1 MDDVS
6 LDTYEVEDITIRKL
20 NETFVHVDASASL
33 CQTLSE
39 HFSFFPEGYKWHPK
53 VKARMWDGRIR
64 LFNSRFNTLPLGL
77 VTQLK
82 EFLADS
88 GADIELL
95 GFPDEVDPKDLE
107 ADFDRFYSTLTLPE
121 GMEIRDYQK
130 HAVLESLRTR
140 RSIVIS
146 PTGSGKSFILYL
158 LLRYGLSRALYRKIL
173 LVVPT
178 INLVTQMY
186 KDFAEYSANDPN
198 FDVEKMCHQIYGGK
212 DKDAVKKINITTWQ
226 SMDQIK
232 GLKFFEQFDAEFV
245 DEVHLAEAKGI
256 TRIVEGGVNALYKIG
271 LTGTLK
277 DSKMNPLA
285 LIGLFGELIYTKKTH
300 ELMEEGL
307 LSDTPIVAMVLQ
319 YPEGDRKEFWQAVRE
334 LKRKQQNKKVFA
346 FELKFLIMHRRRNQV
361 IIKLCQKLSKTNTL
375 ILFRNIEH
383 IDKIEKILTQ
393 AGIDVKR
400 MSSDMEAD
408 ERDAIRSYVEANSG
422 VVVLSTYQLFQLG
435 INIRNLHNGI
445 LAAPAKGRIRILQS
459 LGRLLRPSR
468 DGKTGYLFD
477 LIDDIK
483 IGDNA
488 NHTWTHG
495 LMRLKY
501 YTEEKL
507 KIIYKKVTL

>member
-1 MDDVS
+1 
-6 LDTYEVEDITIRKL
+6 VEQVQLKKL
-20 NETFVHVDASASL
+20 NETYVYVNASSSL
-33 CQTLSE
+33 CQTISE
-39 HFSFFPEGYKWHPK
+39 HFSFFAEGYKWHPK
-53 VKARMWDGRIR
+53 VKSRMWDGRIR

-77 VTQLK
+77 APQL
-82 EFLADS
+82 E
-88 GADIELL
+88 ELL
-95 GFPDEVDPKDLE
+95 NEAGCEIEKTGFPDDVDPVSLE
-107 ADFDRFYSTLTLPE
+107 ADFDRFYSGLVLPP
-121 GMEIRDYQK
+121 EIELRDYQK
-130 HAVLESLRTR
+130 AAVLESLRTR
-140 RSIVIS
+140 RAIVIS

-158 LLRYGLSRALYRKIL
+158 ILRYGLSRALFRKTL

-186 KDFAEYSANDPN
+186 KDFGEYSAKDPG
-198 FDVEKMCHQIYGGK
+198 FDVDKMCHQIYGGK

-232 GLKFFEQFDAEFV
+232 GLKFFEQFDGTFV
-245 DEVHLAEAKGI
+245 DEVHLAESKGI
-256 TRIVEGGVNALYKIG
+256 TRIVEGSVNALYKIG
-271 LTGTLK
+271 TTGTLK
-277 DSKMNPLA
+277 ESKMNPLA
-285 LIGLFGELIYTKKTH
+285 LVGLFGELIYTKRTH

-307 LSDTPIVAMVLQ
+307 LSNTPIVAMILG
-319 YPEGDRKEFWQAVRE
+319 YPEGDRKTFWQAVKE
-334 LKRKQQNKKVFA
+334 LKKKQQNQKVFA
-346 FELKFLIMHRRRNQV
+346 LELKFLIMHRRRNQV
-361 IIKLCQKLSKTNTL
+361 IIKLCQKLKTTNTL

-393 AGIDVKR
+393 AGIDVQR
-400 MSSDMEAD
+400 MSSTMSAE
-408 ERDAIRSYVEANSG
+408 ERDAIRAYVESHSG

-468 DGKTGYLFD
+468 DGKSGYLFD

-483 IGDNA
+483 VGENA

-507 KIIYKKVTL
+507 KIIYKKVSL